1 MTQLKHHSLTPP
13 TGYFGCTAHQVR
25 RLSRTLVKLYD
36 RHLAGVDM
44 TPLSTAQLALELAAD
59 RTTMTR
65 ALRPL
70 LDRDWLA
77 YSLAADGRTR
87 LLRLTDTGLEQLRLA
102 RPYWRQVQKL
112 VENTI
117 GQQHFEAFH
126 NTAESLR
133 LALEQQLLLET
144 HHDRDVQDK

>member
-1 MTQLKHHSLTPP
+1 LIE
-13 TGYFGCTAHQVR
+13 TGWPIR
-25 RLSRTLVKLYD
+25 
-36 RHLAGVDM
+36 
-44 TPLSTAQLALELAAD
+44 
-59 RTTMTR
+59 
-65 ALRPL
+65 
-70 LDRDWLA
+70 W
-77 YSLAADGRTR
+77 
-87 LLRLTDTGLEQLRLA
+87 QLRLA